1 MIPFKSIRV
10 GPFDIKIKLMSKED
24 AAKHLGT
31 FQADVMTICLN
42 PKFENEQIEAET
54 LLHEICH
61 AIYYVF
67 GIQAKKDDQ
76 ERLVSLMSTGM
87 ATVFSANPRL
97 LTYLKEKL
105 S

>member
-1 MIPFKSIRV
+1 MTPFKTIKV
-10 GPFDIKIKLMSKED
+10 GPFTVKIKLLSDED
-24 AAKHLGT
+24 GAKHLGT
-31 FQADVMTICLN
+31 FRADLMTICLN

-97 LTYLKEKL
+97 LTYFKEKL